1 VKRFVSL
8 RRGKEDGHTTFTRSD
23 RKVAKN
29 ARDELFDRLRVGG
42 LRKSVAKR
50 VADGLHGTRGK
61 APQSVHSVIDDLK
74 ALTAELEDRARG
86 GSPAKRQA
94 AARKGAATR
103 KRQAAQRS
111 AAARKAART
120 RARAARQP

>member
-1 VKRFVSL
+1 
-8 RRGKEDGHTTFTRSD
+8 
-23 RKVAKN
+23 VAKS

-50 VADGLHGTRGK
+50 LADGLDGTRGK
-61 APQSVHSVIDDLK
+61 APQSVQSVIDDLK
-74 ALTAELEDRARG
+74 TLTAELEDRAKG
-86 GSPAKRQA
+86 GPGKRQA

-103 KRQAAQRS
+103 KRQAEQRS

-120 RARAARQP
+120 RARTTSTR